1 MDDPAETVTTGT
13 LIQMRCPRCGAF
25 NYYKRR
31 VVDVAFLNDARNE
44 LRKTERMLAEL
55 IAVIEEWS
63 GEKIE

>member
-1 MDDPAETVTTGT
+1 
-13 LIQMRCPRCGAF
+13 MRCPRCGAF